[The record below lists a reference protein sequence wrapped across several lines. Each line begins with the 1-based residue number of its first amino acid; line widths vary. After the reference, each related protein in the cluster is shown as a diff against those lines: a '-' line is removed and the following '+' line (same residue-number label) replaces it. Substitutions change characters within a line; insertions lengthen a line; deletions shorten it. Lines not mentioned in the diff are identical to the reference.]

1 LRPSSVPEPL
11 RAASARFRASLA
23 ELLQNLADRVEGK
36 PERPMPDLPAELAK
50 LEQAV
55 ATQMEAATDATLA
68 AQIRARLVLYQEV
81 TRIATKLTGLPT
93 T

>member
-1 LRPSSVPEPL
+1 
-11 RAASARFRASLA
+11 
-23 ELLQNLADRVEGK
+23 
-36 PERPMPDLPAELAK
+36 MPDLPAELAK
-50 LEQAV
+50 LEQAF